1 MNALKA
7 LKARLPLAALFVGSL
22 VACAH
27 MALHTMDFIA
37 SH

>member
-1 MNALKA
+1 MKALRALKP
-7 LKARLPLAALFVGSL
+7 RLPLAALFVGSL

-27 MALHTMDFIA
+27 MAMHTMDFIA